1 MIDQTATAAEPM
13 PPRSG
18 HPADPDHS
26 YTSAPSSTATSMLHT
41 LTSPIRSLLIVL
53 LGASLLGGCA
63 TSGASGGA
71 ASTAPASPAAAPVR
85 AADEALRTRTQA
97 ELPAYL
103 DTLKTLVGMESGSRD
118 LEGLGKLAD
127 HVAARLRTAGMQV
140 EIRPTKA
147 PDFHPQLKG
156 AALGPMVYATR
167 TGNGSKKVL
176 LIAHMDTVYAKG
188 MGAKQPFRIDGDRA
202 YGLGIA
208 DDKQGVALILHLVDL
223 LARAGFSD
231 YAQLGVLINGD
242 EEVGSPGSGAFIT
255 QLGSEYDAVLSFEG
269 GGSAAAG
276 GSDMVRLATS
286 SIAIVEMKVTGKASH
301 AGAAPHLGRNALY
314 ELSHQILKSRHFG
327 DPAKGLQIN
336 WTVANAG
343 GSRNVIPAEA
353 TAIADVRSL
362 TNQELDVMEA
372 ALKKSIEDKLIP
384 DTKIELSFYRS
395 RPAFVAN
402 AASLALARH
411 AVQVA
416 GEVGLPLSIR
426 DRATGGGTD
435 AAFAGLRPRGGVLE
449 SFGLRG
455 FGSHS
460 NDDEYIAVS
469 NIVPRLYLATRMVM
483 DVGRGVVSW

>member
-1 MIDQTATAAEPM
+1 MFSPVTYRI
-13 PPRSG
+13 
-18 HPADPDHS
+18 
-26 YTSAPSSTATSMLHT
+26 PSLALCAVGA
-41 LTSPIRSLLIVL
+41 LL
-53 LGASLLGGCA
+53 LGAC
-63 TSGASGGA
+63 TT
-71 ASTAPASPAAAPVR
+71 TAPPGSAPVAATPPTAAPAPSASPVTTAAPSR
-85 AADEALRTRTQA
+85 AVDEALRARAQA

-103 DTLKTLVGMESGSRD
+103 QTLNTLVGMESGSRD
-118 LEGLGKLAD
+118 LEGLAKLAD
-127 HVAARLRTAGMQV
+127 HIAGRLRSAGMEVQL
-140 EIRPTKA
+140 RQTKA

-156 AALGPMVYATR
+156 AALGPTVYATR
-167 TGNGSKKVL
+167 KGSGSKKVL

-188 MGAKQPFRIDGDRA
+188 MGTKQPFRIDGDRA

-208 DDKQGVALILHLVDL
+208 DDKQGVALILHVVDL
-223 LARAGFSD
+223 LARANYAGF
-231 YAQLGVLINGD
+231 AELGVLINGD
-242 EEVGSPGSGAFIT
+242 EEIGSPGSSAFIT

-269 GGSAAAG
+269 GGSAAAS

-301 AGAAPHLGRNALY
+301 AGAAPDQGRNALY
-314 ELSHQILKSRHFG
+314 ELAHQMLKSRQFG
-327 DPAKGLQIN
+327 DPAKGLQIH

-362 TNQELDVMEA
+362 TNQDLDLMEA
-372 ALKKSIEDKLIP
+372 ALKKSIEERLIP
-384 DTKIELSFYRS
+384 DTKIDLSFYRS

-402 AASLALARH
+402 AASRALAQH

-416 GEVGLPLSIR
+416 GEISLPLSIR

-455 FGSHS
+455 FGAHS
-460 NDDEYIAVS
+460 NDDEYILVS
-469 NIVPRLYLATRMVM
+469 NVVPRLYLATRMVM
-483 DVGRGVVSW
+483 DVGQGQVKW